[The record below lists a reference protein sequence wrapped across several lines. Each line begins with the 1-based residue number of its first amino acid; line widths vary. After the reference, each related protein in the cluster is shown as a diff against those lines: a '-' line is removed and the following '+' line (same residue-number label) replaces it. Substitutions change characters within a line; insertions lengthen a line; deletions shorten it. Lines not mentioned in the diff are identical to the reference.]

1 MNAALPARRGR
12 WLDRALPQG
21 ENNPTSL
28 DGINTCAQDQGRNKG
43 GDSLTAAVTYFVFRT
58 GLGAVCLLAG
68 IEKVQSPGEFVE
80 GVRQYR
86 LVPARFA
93 PVAGAVLIA
102 AELGL
107 GLLLVTGL
115 VPAVAALGAIVLFGI
130 FAAALAVS
138 LARSNTAP
146 CHCFGASEVE
156 RISPVALVRALA
168 LAGVAAAVLA
178 FALQETASIGRD
190 ELLPAL
196 LMTAAFVAITRL
208 SGLFPITWSFLRL
221 KASMHPTPTRRVSF
235 RHQPLDVPFYPKEQ
249 Q

>member
-1 MNAALPARRGR
+1 
-12 WLDRALPQG
+12 LPQR
-21 ENNPTSL
+21 EDNPTSL
-28 DGINTCAQDQGRNKG
+28 DGIIGYAQDQSRKG
-43 GDSLTAAVTYFVFRT
+43 GESLTAAVTYFVFRT

-68 IEKVQSPGEFVE
+68 VEKARTPSGFFE

-93 PVAGAVLIA
+93 PIAGGTLIA

-107 GLLLVTGL
+107 GALLLTGL
-115 VPAVAALGAIVLFGI
+115 VPALAALGAIVLFSI

-146 CHCFGASEVE
+146 CHCFGASDVE
-156 RISPVALVRALA
+156 KISPVALIRALV
-168 LAGVAAAVLA
+168 LAGVAAAVLV
-178 FALQETASIGRD
+178 FALGDTASIGRD
-190 ELLPAL
+190 ELLPSL

-208 SGLFPITWSFLRL
+208 SGLFPLAWSFLRL

-235 RHQPLDVPFYPKEQ
+235 RHQPLDVPLYPKEQ

>member
-1 MNAALPARRGR
+1 
-12 WLDRALPQG
+12 LPQR
-21 ENNPTSL
+21 EDNPTSL
-28 DGINTCAQDQGRNKG
+28 DGIIGYAQDQCRKG
-43 GDSLTAAVTYFVFRT
+43 GASLTAAVTYFVFRT

-68 IEKVQSPGEFVE
+68 VEKGRKPSEFFE

-93 PVAGAVLIA
+93 PIAGGALIA
-102 AELGL
+102 AELGV
-107 GLLLVTGL
+107 GVLLLTGL
-115 VPAVAALGAIVLFGI
+115 VPALAALGAIVLFTI

-156 RISPVALVRALA
+156 KISPVALVRALV
-168 LAGVAAAVLA
+168 LAGVAAAVLV
-178 FALQETASIGRD
+178 FALGDTGSIGRD

-196 LMTAAFVAITRL
+196 LMIAAFVAITRL
-208 SGLFPITWSFLRL
+208 SGLFPLAWSFLRQ

-235 RHQPLDVPFYPKEQ
+235 RHQPLDVPLYPKEQ

>member
-1 MNAALPARRGR
+1 
-12 WLDRALPQG
+12 
-21 ENNPTSL
+21 
-28 DGINTCAQDQGRNKG
+28 
-43 GDSLTAAVTYFVFRT
+43 VFRT
-58 GLGAVCLLAG
+58 GLGAICLLAG
-68 IEKVQSPGEFVE
+68 VEKARTPGEFFE

-93 PVAGAVLIA
+93 PMAGGALIA

-107 GLLLVTGL
+107 GVLLLSGL
-115 VPAVAALGAIVLFGI
+115 VPALAALGAIVLFSI

-156 RISPVALVRALA
+156 KISPVALVRALV
-168 LAGVAAAVLA
+168 LAGVAAAVLV
-178 FALQETASIGRD
+178 FALGDTASIGRD
-190 ELLPAL
+190 ELLPSL
-196 LMTAAFVAITRL
+196 LMTAAFVAVTRL
-208 SGLFPITWSFLRL
+208 SGLFPLAWSFLRQ

-235 RHQPLDVPFYPKEQ
+235 RHQPLDVPLYPKEQ

>member
-1 MNAALPARRGR
+1 
-12 WLDRALPQG
+12 
-21 ENNPTSL
+21 
-28 DGINTCAQDQGRNKG
+28 
-43 GDSLTAAVTYFVFRT
+43 VFRT

-68 IEKVQSPGEFVE
+68 VEKVRAPRDFFE
-80 GVRQYR
+80 GVRQYG

-93 PVAGAVLIA
+93 SLVGGALIA

-115 VPAVAALGAIVLFGI
+115 VPALAALGAILLFSI

-138 LARSNTAP
+138 LARSNNAP

-156 RISPVALVRALA
+156 KISPVALVRALV
-168 LAGVAAAVLA
+168 LAGVGAAVLV
-178 FALQETASIGRD
+178 FALQDTASIGRD
-190 ELLPAL
+190 ELLPSL
-196 LMTAAFVAITRL
+196 LMTIAFVAITRL
-208 SGLFPITWSFLRL
+208 SGLFPLAWSFLRQ

-235 RHQPLDVPFYPKEQ
+235 RHQPLDVPLYPKEQ

>member
-1 MNAALPARRGR
+1 M
-12 WLDRALPQG
+12 
-21 ENNPTSL
+21 
-28 DGINTCAQDQGRNKG
+28 
-43 GDSLTAAVTYFVFRT
+43 FRT

-68 IEKVQSPGEFVE
+68 VEKARTPSGFFE

-93 PVAGAVLIA
+93 PIAGGTLIA

-107 GLLLVTGL
+107 GALLLTGL
-115 VPAVAALGAIVLFGI
+115 VPALAALGAIVLFSI

-146 CHCFGASEVE
+146 CHCFGASDVE
-156 RISPVALVRALA
+156 KISPVALIRALV
-168 LAGVAAAVLA
+168 LAGVAAAVLV
-178 FALQETASIGRD
+178 FALGDTASIGRD
-190 ELLPAL
+190 ELLPSL

-208 SGLFPITWSFLRL
+208 SGLFPLAWSFLRL

-235 RHQPLDVPFYPKEQ
+235 RHQPLDVPLYPKEQ